1 MTSLKMYGLD
11 GKEAGTVKVPASLAD
26 AEANNQMI
34 KDYIVALRENQRQWS
49 ASTKGRS
56 EVVHTTKK
64 PFKQKGTGN
73 ARQGS
78 LVSPQ
83 FRGGGI
89 VHGPKPKFDQHV
101 RINKKEKKAAIR
113 ALIGEKIRSGHFHV
127 VKDFAMDEPKTK
139 TVVQFLNDRNTKGRV
154 LFLGEGEW
162 AEFDADDEK
171 IRVSVRCNKHEPF
184 IRSMRNIPK
193 TQFLLAQNV
202 NGYEVLVAKD
212 LYVTESALKEI
223 EDWLCQEEAKTSAK
237 PEKKP
242 AKAAKKVEKP
252 AKKPAGLAK
261 KPAERAKTPSKKKK
275 D

>member
-1 MTSLKMYGLD
+1 MTSLKKYGLD
-11 GKEAGTVKVPASLAD
+11 GKEAGTIEVPASLAD

-34 KDYIVALRENQRQWS
+34 KDYIVALRENKRQWS

-56 EVVHTTKK
+56 EVVHTTRK
-64 PFKQKGTGN
+64 PYKQKGTGN

-113 ALIGEKIRSGHFHV
+113 ALIGEKIRAGHFHV
-127 VKDFAMDEPKTK
+127 VDSFEMNEPKTK
-139 TVVQFLNDRNTKGRV
+139 AVAQFLADRNTRGRV

-162 AEFDADDEK
+162 AEFDAEEDK
-171 IRVSVRCNKHEPF
+171 IRISVKCQKHDQF
-184 IRSMRNIPK
+184 IKSMRNIPK
-193 TQFLLAQNV
+193 TQFALAQNI
-202 NGYEVLVAKD
+202 NGYDILLAKD
-212 LYVTESALKEI
+212 LYVTELALKEI
-223 EDWLCQEEAKTSAK
+223 ENWLCQEDAEASPSKA
-237 PEKKP
+237 PKK
-242 AKAAKKVEKP
+242 
-252 AKKPAGLAK
+252 
-261 KPAERAKTPSKKKK
+261 PSKKKK